1 MNRSLAVRCAPVV
14 LAVLAVL
21 MSACGADEASTGS
34 SQTGDSASPTEASEP
49 EPTFTVFDPDEPT
62 LPGGVRVLSQAT
74 NYFVPLDGGRY
85 GVRVSDSLLYSVDV
99 PDNSEVFDGE
109 YLNPRSAEL
118 SRDGILWIEVADQDT
133 ALPVHPCL
141 DHTARVVGPTVEDLA
156 SALSD
161 QPFLTVTRPVEVTV
175 GGIEGLFVRVA
186 VPDDAEVSACQ
197 DGEVAIY
204 EDIDTHPDTWTVDAP
219 GLVDRMWILDVDGV
233 RHVLRARAWPNAGQ
247 QVRAMTRM
255 VESITF
261 TRD

>member
-1 MNRSLAVRCAPVV
+1 MNRSLAVRCAPAV
-14 LAVLAVL
+14 LAVLSVL

-49 EPTFTVFDPDEPT
+49 EPTVTVFDPDEPT

-156 SALSD
+156 RALSD

-219 GLVDRMWILDVDGV
+219 GLVDRMWILDVDGSATSSGRV
-233 RHVLRARAWPNAGQ
+233 RGRTPG
-247 QVRAMTRM
+247 
-255 VESITF
+255 SKCGP
-261 TRD
+261 

>member
-1 MNRSLAVRCAPVV
+1 MTRSLAVRCAPVV
-14 LAVLAVL
+14 LALLSVL
-21 MSACGADEASTGS
+21 MGACSADRASTGH
-34 SQTGDSASPTEASEP
+34 SQTGDSAGPSETG
-49 EPTFTVFDPDEPT
+49 EPKATVNVFDPDEPT

-118 SRDGILWIEVADQDT
+118 SRDGILWIEVADKDT

-141 DHTARVVGPTVEDLA
+141 DHTAEVVGPTVEDLA
-156 SALSD
+156 RALSD

-175 GGIEGLFVRVA
+175 GGMEGLFVKVT

-197 DGEVAIY
+197 DAEVAIY
-204 EDIDTHPDTWTVDAP
+204 EDADTHPDTWTVDAP

-233 RHVLRARAWPNAGQ
+233 RHVLRARAWPNAEQ